1 MCPHLKECDMFH
13 YNSVAGVG
21 FGGYVVAFFL
31 HKAYFY
37 NYKKDATELKLS
49 WKEGDTASYAT
60 ILEFIIRIACVGAID
75 HLLTNM
81 LPIYIFGTKNL
92 HMLWDFLIKK
102 LSFSLALALVAN
114 SQTVETKIMS
124 LFRPDILK

>member
-1 MCPHLKECDMFH
+1 MFH

-21 FGGYVVAFFL
+21 FGGYIVAFYL
-31 HKAYFY
+31 HKAYYY
-37 NYKKDATELKLS
+37 NYKKDAKELKLS

-60 ILEFIIRIACVGAID
+60 VLEFIIRIVFVGAID
-75 HLLTNM
+75 HVFTHV

-92 HMLWDFLIKK
+92 HMQFDFLIKK
-102 LSFSLALALVAN
+102 VSFSVALASYAN

-124 LFRPDILK
+124 LFRPNILK